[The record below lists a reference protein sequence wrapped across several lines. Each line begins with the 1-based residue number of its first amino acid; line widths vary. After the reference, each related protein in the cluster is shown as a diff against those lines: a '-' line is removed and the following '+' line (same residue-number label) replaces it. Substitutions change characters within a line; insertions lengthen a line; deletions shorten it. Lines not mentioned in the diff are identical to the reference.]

1 MSPLLFTLSNTPH
14 QSADDVYN
22 ASSIE
27 SVLVPRTPHGS
38 SIPARF
44 KRGSLLFAL
53 TLGCAMAGAFAAD
66 PPTPSAGALEEIT
79 VTAQKRSE
87 SVQNVPLSITTFSSR
102 ELEQKSITDFF
113 DYGTKVPNL
122 AFANTGDGVG
132 TSRTISIRGI
142 AGDNTTGFY
151 VDDTPLPDSVDPRV
165 LDIDHIEVLRGP
177 QGTLYGARSMGGTV
191 RVITKSA
198 QLSEFTADVH
208 GGVSDTWN
216 TTQPNYTGDAVI
228 NIPIIQD
235 RLALRISG
243 FYDKEAGYFKRSY
256 CSDINTTAN
265 NLDASPTCTPL
276 SVNTNRSATTV
287 LDNIGEVKNYGGAA
301 TLTVKVTDDLTITPR
316 FMTQRAEYNGFP
328 MSDLR
333 TQPDNGYGYPV
344 PSPFVPPALP
354 ALHANDFLQARMFN
368 VPEGGYD
375 TWKLASLGVHW
386 NTAFG
391 EVISSTAYFTR
402 KVFET
407 EDVSDWLYA
416 GLLGGYQAIPD
427 SVSEKKDYTRFVEE
441 VRFVS
446 QLPGPVQFVT
456 GLFYSDLHGQIPF
469 AGYYPANTAA
479 GVGNILFNVFNL
491 CPPNAP
497 VGTYLCPNP
506 RNPDEIFGTY
516 YNTRVKEPA
525 VFGEVSYAFAQ
536 NWKATAGVRWSQVKT
551 TAGGYQEGAVT
562 ESVDDYYA
570 GIGQLVDAPVTTKES
585 STTPKVQLDY
595 HINPDV
601 MVYTTAAKGFRPGGL
616 VPSVPAALCAT
627 QLPTGVTVDQ
637 TRQFKSD
644 SLWNYELGIK
654 SAWFDHRLTLDAAA
668 FYVDWKNIQQL
679 ILLGCGFQYRANAGA
694 ATSKGGEIELN
705 ARPIQPLQIT
715 AGIGYQNAKIS
726 ESSPDSP
733 QQPGDPVFEV
743 PDVTANASVTWTQ
756 PVWGSDR
763 IVPSIDYA
771 YVGRSFSANNLSGV
785 NGFSTRERPG
795 YDVLN
800 ARVALEHGDWELAMV
815 CKNLT
820 NQHANLA
827 DSRSIGAET
836 AGRPRLVTNQ
846 PQTIGLEFRAHF

>member
-1 MSPLLFTLSNTPH
+1 MPPLLFTFSNTRFGSGATVYAGKR
-14 QSADDVYN
+14 SAW
-22 ASSIE
+22 
-27 SVLVPRTPHGS
+27 
-38 SIPARF
+38 F
-44 KRGSLLFAL
+44 CAL
-53 TLGCAMAGAFAAD
+53 TLGCGIASAAE
-66 PPTPSAGALEEIT
+66 TPSTPAPDTLEEIT

-87 SVQNVPLSITTFSSR
+87 SVQNVPLSITTFSSK

-191 RVITKSA
+191 RVITKSP
-198 QLSEFTADVH
+198 QLSEFTADIH

-216 TTQPNYTGDAVI
+216 TTQPNYTGDAVV

-235 RLALRISG
+235 RLALRLSG
-243 FYDKEAGYFKRSY
+243 FYDNEAGYFKRSY
-256 CSDINTTAN
+256 CNDINATAN
-265 NLDASPTCTPL
+265 NLNAAPTCTPL
-276 SVNTNRSATTV
+276 SVNTDRSATTV
-287 LDNIGEVKNYGGAA
+287 LNNIGQVKTYGGAA
-301 TLTVKVTDDLTITPR
+301 TLTVKVTDDLTVTPR
-316 FMTQRAEYNGFP
+316 FMTQRAEFNGFP
-328 MSDLR
+328 MSDLL
-333 TQPDNGYGYPV
+333 TVPGNGYGYPI

-375 TWKLASLGVHW
+375 TWKLASVGIHW
-386 NTAFG
+386 KTAAG

-427 SVSEKKDYTRFVEE
+427 AVSEKKDYSRFVEE

-446 QLPGPVQFVT
+446 QLQGPVQFVT

-479 GVGNILFNVFNL
+479 GVGNILFNVFGL

-525 VFGEVSYAFAQ
+525 VFGEVSYEFAQ
-536 NWKATAGVRWSQVKT
+536 NWKATAGIRWSQVKT

-637 TRQFKSD
+637 TRRFNSD

-705 ARPIQPLQIT
+705 ARPIQPLQIS

-726 ESSPDSP
+726 ASGADSP
-733 QQPGDPVFEV
+733 QRAGDPVFEV
-743 PDVTANASVTWTQ
+743 PDITANASLTWTQ
-756 PVWGSDR
+756 PVWGNDR
-763 IVPSIDYA
+763 LVPGIDYA
-771 YVGRSFSANNLSGV
+771 YVGRSFSANNLSGL

-800 ARVALEHGDWELAMV
+800 ARVALEHNDWELALV
-815 CKNLT
+815 GKNLT

>member
-1 MSPLLFTLSNTPH
+1 MSPLLFTFSNTRPRSGPTVYADKR
-14 QSADDVYN
+14 SAW
-22 ASSIE
+22 
-27 SVLVPRTPHGS
+27 
-38 SIPARF
+38 F
-44 KRGSLLFAL
+44 CAL
-53 TLGCAMAGAFAAD
+53 TLGCTIASAAE
-66 PPTPSAGALEEIT
+66 TPAAPAPDTLEEIT

-87 SVQNVPLSITTFSSR
+87 SVQNVPLSITTFSSK

-151 VDDTPLPDSVDPRV
+151 IDDTPLPDSVDPRV

-191 RVITKSA
+191 RVITKSP
-198 QLSEFTADVH
+198 QLSQFTADIH

-216 TTQPNYTGDAVI
+216 TTQPNYTGDAVV

-235 RLALRISG
+235 RLALRLSG
-243 FYDKEAGYFKRSY
+243 FYDNEAGYFKRSY
-256 CSDINTTAN
+256 CNDINATAN
-265 NLDASPTCTPL
+265 NLNAAPTCTPL
-276 SVNTNRSATTV
+276 SVNTDRSATTV
-287 LDNIGEVKNYGGAA
+287 LDNIGQVKTYGGAA
-301 TLTVKVTDDLTITPR
+301 TLTVKVTDDLTVTPR

-328 MSDLR
+328 MSDLL
-333 TQPDNGYGYPV
+333 TVPGNGYGYPI

-354 ALHANDFLQARMFN
+354 RLHANDFLQARMFN

-375 TWKLASLGVHW
+375 TWKLASVGIHW
-386 NTAFG
+386 NTAVG

-427 SVSEKKDYTRFVEE
+427 AVSEKKDYSRFVEE

-446 QLPGPVQFVT
+446 QLQGPVQFVT

-479 GVGNILFNVFNL
+479 GVGNIISNVFGL

-525 VFGEVSYAFAQ
+525 VFGEASYEFAQ
-536 NWKATAGVRWSQVKT
+536 NWKATAGIRWSQVKT
-551 TAGGYQEGAVT
+551 TAGGYQEGAVAQ
-562 ESVDDYYA
+562 SVDDYYA

-595 HINPDV
+595 HVNPDV

-637 TRQFKSD
+637 TRRFNSD

-705 ARPIQPLQIT
+705 ARPIQPLQIS

-726 ESSPDSP
+726 ESGADSP
-733 QQPGDPVFEV
+733 QRAGDPVFEV
-743 PDVTANASVTWTQ
+743 PDITANASLTWTQ
-756 PVWGSDR
+756 PVWGNDR
-763 IVPSIDYA
+763 LVPGIDYA
-771 YVGRSFSANNLSGV
+771 YVGRSFSANNLSGL

-800 ARVALEHGDWELAMV
+800 ARVALEHNDWELALV
-815 CKNLT
+815 GKNLT